1 MQLKKKYKLYKS
13 MIPKRPALK
22 NTKNKK
28 RMKKKK
34 LMKINK
40 NLILKNKSIILGYG
54 HKQIQ
59 LGQKVLQ
66 TLKIQKMKKLRL
78 QKCLKKN
85 MINYFMRLLKIMSWR
100 ISHLMSC
107 KKKMNWKIKR
117 KKKLKILK
125 TNKKLNFKLKIL

>member
-34 LMKINK
+34 LMKIYK

-59 LGQKVLQ
+59 LGQKVLKI
-66 TLKIQKMKKLRL
+66 LKIQKMKKLRL

>member
-40 NLILKNKSIILGYG
+40 NLILKNKSIIHGCG

-59 LGQKVLQ
+59 LGQKVLKI
-66 TLKIQKMKKLRL
+66 LKIQKMKKLRL